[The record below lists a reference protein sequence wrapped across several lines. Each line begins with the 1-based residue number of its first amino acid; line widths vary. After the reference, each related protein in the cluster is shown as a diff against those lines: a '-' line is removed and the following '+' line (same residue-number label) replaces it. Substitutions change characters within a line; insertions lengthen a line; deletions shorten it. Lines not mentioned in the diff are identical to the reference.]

1 MARPHIEFLQSQR
14 LTWDDA
20 RPGRDAAGMFGEE
33 YLSFDPAKRRNPANW
48 SRFPPAGRA
57 TSKTIC
63 PSMRSSSSL
72 RASSRSTRRPTAS
85 IIMPSCR
92 LGFRARQCGRK
103 RERNCWPSIP
113 AHPIPLP
120 ARRRLKL
127 YDETRLILRL
137 DPFDMIWD
145 RSGQDPGIADLQA
158 WRRIMRLDPAG
169 KCRSFLLAG
178 LPQGIPSGARGSR
191 MEWHSYCEEMF
202 LIAGDLPCHCG
213 VMKPGAYFWRPPGIE
228 HGLECSVTGFLTF
241 MRIPGSNENVNN
253 WVRKAP
259 VSLTPGPCPISS
271 AGTGAFGTRAVA
283 GPDRLLTANSAA
295 SAAFAFGP

>member
-20 RPGRDAAGMFGEE
+20 RQGVTPPGCLAKV
-33 YLSFDPAKRRNPANW
+33 LSFDPETSESSQLVKIPAGW
-48 SRFPPAGRA
+48 SRDVEDYLPVDEEFFVLKGELTVNETAYGLHNYAFLPAGFPRKTMRSKEGAELLAFYSGPPDPIAGPPPAA
-57 TSKTIC
+57 
-63 PSMRSSSSL
+63 
-72 RASSRSTRRPTAS
+72 
-85 IIMPSCR
+85 
-92 LGFRARQCGRK
+92 
-103 RERNCWPSIP
+103 
-113 AHPIPLP
+113 
-120 ARRRLKL
+120 L

-158 WRRIMRLDPAG
+158 WRKIMRLDPAG

-178 LPQGIPSGARGSR
+178 LPQGIHPAREKP

-259 VSLTPGPCPISS
+259 VSLTPAHAPFLPPELAHLGREPSPDPIV
-271 AGTGAFGTRAVA
+271 F
-283 GPDRLLTANSAA
+283 
-295 SAAFAFGP
+295 